1 MILIV
6 CIFVIMN
13 DVIYDEIVVLLLEWV
28 EILEF
33 LFEEMLFI

>member
-1 MILIV
+1 
-6 CIFVIMN
+6 MN

>member
-6 CIFVIMN
+6 CIIVIMN